1 MARES
6 HQSPDVRFH
15 PAQLQDP
22 GRPTAS
28 RGAPSGS
35 ARPPAERL
43 KELDA
48 LRQQRLITEEEYE
61 TARKR
66 ILQGL

>member
-6 HQSPDVRFH
+6 HQSTDVRFH

-22 GRPTAS
+22 GRP
-28 RGAPSGS
+28 R
-35 ARPPAERL
+35 RPATRPPVDPAPAERL